1 MYAIALG
8 RSLLARR
15 RFGTE
20 ALDVGQI
27 RVCIACPVPR
37 PWVRH
42 SRPRSTMTTG
52 TIGEDEGLL
61 TERDTAGLL
70 EVSLSTLRRWK
81 REGTGPPCLEIG
93 RQVRYR
99 RAAIER
105 WLTGSIQTGSPD
117 ENR

>member
-1 MYAIALG
+1 MAVA
-8 RSLLARR
+8 RSLLAWR

-20 ALDVGQI
+20 SSTSASFGFALLVH
-27 RVCIACPVPR
+27 CPSHG
-37 PWVRH
+37 VRH
-42 SRPRSTMTTG
+42 SRPRCTLTTG
-52 TIGEDEGLL
+52 TMGDDEGLL
-61 TERDTAGLL
+61 TERDAAGLL